1 MEANTFLDQT
11 ASYGGR
17 RVLVTGHTG
26 FKGSW
31 MCAWL
36 KKVGAEVTGL
46 SLAPEEGRPSLY
58 ESADIGDGMTSVIG
72 DIRDAGTVRD
82 CMSACRPEIVFHM
95 AAQALVR
102 RAYHDP
108 EGTYATNVVGTVNV
122 LEAARACPS
131 VKAVVVITSD
141 KTYYNAESPW
151 GYRETDRLGG
161 RDPYSSSKACTE
173 LVAETYRES
182 MFTADHPVQM
192 ATARSGNVIGGGDWA
207 EDRLVPDVIRAMMAG
222 EPLVIR
228 NPHAVRPWQHVLE
241 PIRGYLN
248 LGTRLLED
256 GERFA
261 QPWNFGPGEGNQV
274 TVRRLTES
282 LFSNW
287 GPTETTIEIVPS
299 PLKESTFLRLDVSKA
314 ALGLGWRPALDF
326 EDTMRMTV
334 AWYRSYV
341 DNPASAASVLERQL
355 AEYLAR
361 SPRAA

>member
-1 MEANTFLDQT
+1 METTTFLSQT

-36 KKVGAEVTGL
+36 KHVGAEVTGL

-58 ESADIGDGMTSVIG
+58 ESASVEDGMTSVIG
-72 DIRDAGTVRD
+72 DIRDAKAVTD
-82 CMSACRPEIVFHM
+82 CMNACQPEIVFHM

-131 VKAVVVITSD
+131 VKAIVVVTSD
-141 KTYYNAESPW
+141 KTYYNAEWAW

-173 LVAETYRES
+173 LVAETYREA
-182 MFTADHPVQM
+182 MFTPDHPVVM

-222 EPLVIR
+222 EPVVIR

-248 LGTRLLED
+248 LGSRLLDE
-256 GERFA
+256 GEAFA
-261 QPWNFGPGEGNQV
+261 QAWNFGPGEGNQV
-274 TVRRLTES
+274 DVRRLAES
-282 LFSNW
+282 LFKEW

-299 PLKESTFLRLDVSKA
+299 PLRESTFLRLDISKA
-314 ALGLGWRPALDF
+314 ALGLQWRPALDF
-326 EDTMRMTV
+326 DDTMRMTV
-334 AWYRSYV
+334 GWYRSYS
-341 DNPASAASVLERQL
+341 DDPASAASKLEEQL
-355 AEYLAR
+355 IEYLAR
-361 SPRAA
+361 SPRTM